1 MICNED
7 FDEHVTYGNKTAVQ
21 IPVHVFKSEKVDF
34 MEDMQINCLN
44 F

>member
-21 IPVHVFKSEKVDF
+21 IHVFKSEKVDF
-34 MEDMQINCLN
+34 MKDMQINC
-44 F
+44 